1 MIYVGGVPFSVDS
14 ESSSQESDMLFAL
27 MEHPILVSASS
38 SLKAI
43 PEWKFTISE
52 ESGSQRSRQSKCVY
66 IFQGEYA
73 TVDPALVDLVGTDEA
88 TTCVGLAIRNRTSG
102 MTSVAHM
109 DSPNIVDVGLT
120 QMLTLVVNQNSD
132 AELDVH
138 LIGGFEDASPQVCPK
153 ILYFC
158 ASDGTR
164 AERKAKLEGY
174 SFPLCAKIVETLQK
188 SRGKFHLQTLHVL
201 RHNTRWDSKGNACP
215 IFHGFL
221 VETSTGSVIPAS
233 FDRMLLETYDTQ
245 TDRFIIAPCSW
256 TKRQLHFALTVQELP
271 DSEILLSRSTSP
283 FAEGPDFVD
292 TERRKCD
299 YLIRYPDWRHT
310 FPMKQ
315 PRVFARTVDGIWV
328 RQ

>member
-1 MIYVGGVPFSVDS
+1 M
-14 ESSSQESDMLFAL
+14 Q
-27 MEHPILVSASS
+27 
-38 SLKAI
+38 
-43 PEWKFTISE
+43 
-52 ESGSQRSRQSKCVY
+52 
-66 IFQGEYA
+66 
-73 TVDPALVDLVGTDEA
+73 
-88 TTCVGLAIRNRTSG
+88 
-102 MTSVAHM
+102 
-109 DSPNIVDVGLT
+109 
-120 QMLTLVVNQNSD
+120 
-132 AELDVH
+132 
-138 LIGGFEDASPQVCPK
+138 
-153 ILYFC
+153 C

-233 FDRMLLETYDTQ
+233 FDRMSRCPDEIVRRTRITACFEDSHWNGRLLETYDTQ